1 MNRLVGYSLR
11 NGLRQQRVCIN
22 QTRYLVTTQVGLARR
37 RKTPKKEK
45 EPDDHNGVQPDS
57 ARHPRTRCYHY
68 LLDQLDQ
75 HILTTT
81 CASVA
86 LLTSC

>member
-11 NGLRQQRVCIN
+11 NGLRQERICIN

-45 EPDDHNGVQPDS
+45 EPFDIEAFKRRHKKAKD
-57 ARHPRTRCYHY
+57 AR
-68 LLDQLDQ
+68 
-75 HILTTT
+75 
-81 CASVA
+81 V
-86 LLTSC
+86 

>member
-1 MNRLVGYSLR
+1 MLLKKKYLLEKMNRLVGYSLR

-45 EPDDHNGVQPDS
+45 EPDDHIE
-57 ARHPRTRCYHY
+57 AFERRHKKAKADRE
-68 LLDQLDQ
+68 
-75 HILTTT
+75 
-81 CASVA
+81 
-86 LLTSC
+86 